1 MWVEAENTS
10 RERGDGT
17 RHATSYAATSP
28 RHIKELEG
36 YPKIIPTITLNEF
49 VNYTSVDSLR
59 NTPEGAAHKLPINK
73 IKAFIGLPIY
83 RLTRFY

>member
-1 MWVEAENTS
+1 MTCELKLKTQGES
-10 RERGDGT
+10 GDGT
-17 RHATSYAATSP
+17 RHATATTP
-28 RHIKELEG
+28 RHIKELQG
-36 YPKIIPTITLNEF
+36 NPKIIPTITLNEF

-73 IKAFIGLPIY
+73 IKGFVGLAVY